1 VSDLDESLHRV
12 SEALAGKKE
21 PSPPSRGPGEF
32 GTAMGVLAIVLLV
45 AAVSTGNKALLALA
59 LVFAAAGGAAFVA
72 RNAPE
77 SVKRLVGD
85 RAIGMGATV
94 EEGAVVE
101 PGATVEMGA
110 TVARGAKVLKGARV
124 RMGATIERDAIVKPG
139 AIVSSGA
146 VVERDAI
153 IGEAAIVGAGST
165 VQRAAQVPPGMRIN
179 PGVTFGGG
187 TGNLEAGNLGT
198 RTDFQRYDRLER
210 NRYMS
215 PNSPQ
220 ISKADAVCDRLEQE
234 LRGSPEHVRAFLGT
248 SQETIASL
256 RRTCEDLARREQAMR
271 EEADLSRLDEERAAL
286 QKKLAAESDAHLRQS
301 LEGALAAID
310 ELKRQRE
317 LLRLGA
323 DRLAAEQS
331 RLVYT
336 LEGLASQFV
345 RLRTAGPGAAP
356 AELQQSLAQLRD
368 RIDAIADALEQ
379 VSREAPAAMRE
390 LATGPANTDASTPAH
405 GTKVR

>member
-1 VSDLDESLHRV
+1 MSDLDESLHRV

-139 AIVSSGA
+139 AIVSWGA
-146 VVERDAI
+146 VVGRDATV
-153 IGEAAIVGAGST
+153 GEAAIVGAGST
-165 VQRAAQVPPGMRIN
+165 VQRDAQVPPGMRIN

-187 TGNLEAGNLGT
+187 SAINLGT
-198 RTDFQRYDRLER
+198 RTNFRDAATGSSEIVTC
-210 NRYMS
+210 
-215 PNSPQ
+215 PQ
-220 ISKADAVCDRLEQE
+220 INRAAVVCDRLEQE
-234 LRGSPEHVRAFLGT
+234 LRDSPEHVRAFLGT

-256 RRTCEDLARREQAMR
+256 RRTCDDLARREQAMR
-271 EEADLSRLDEERAAL
+271 EEADVSRLDEERAAL
-286 QKKLAAESDAHLRQS
+286 QKKLAA
-301 LEGALAAID
+301 
-310 ELKRQRE
+310 
-317 LLRLGA
+317 
-323 DRLAAEQS
+323 
-331 RLVYT
+331 
-336 LEGLASQFV
+336 
-345 RLRTAGPGAAP
+345 
-356 AELQQSLAQLRD
+356 
-368 RIDAIADALEQ
+368 
-379 VSREAPAAMRE
+379 
-390 LATGPANTDASTPAH
+390 
-405 GTKVR
+405 